1 MAATQF
7 DAKAFNPEAFGKYME
22 RVPQLRTNALL
33 KSHALV
39 GNPDIRAMFSS
50 QTGTA
55 FGTIPL
61 YGLLNGDTQN
71 YDGVTDIESQSSNT
85 YTQGVVVTGRA
96 DAFTEKD
103 FSYDITGNVD
113 FMGNVARQLSHY
125 WDTVNQDTLL
135 KILEGIYGTPT
146 TPNGL
151 EEFVTKHTFDISSK
165 TGAGNN
171 LVGPTTL
178 NSAIQQASGAN
189 KNGFT
194 FAIMHSA
201 VATNLENM
209 RLLDYMK
216 YTDAQNVMRDLT
228 MATWNGRTVIV
239 DDSMPVDNDK
249 YTTYVFGTGAF
260 FYENIGAKVPY
271 EMDRD
276 PAKNGGEDTL
286 YSRQRKVF
294 APRGISFDN
303 TGLSSLS
310 PTNTELASADRWSLV
325 NDSHAT
331 DKSYYNHQAI
341 MITRIISKG

>member
-1 MAATQF
+1 MATQF
-7 DAKAFNPEAFGKYME
+7 DAKAFNPEAFGKYVE
-22 RVPQLRTNALL
+22 TVPQLRTNELL
-33 KSHALV
+33 RSRAII

-61 YGLLNGDTQN
+61 YGLINGDTQN
-71 YDGVTDIESQSSNT
+71 YDGITDIESQSSNT
-85 YTQGVVVTGRA
+85 YTQGVIVTGRA
-96 DAFTEKD
+96 DAWTEKD

-113 FMGNVARQLSHY
+113 FMGNVARQVAHY
-125 WDTVNQDTLL
+125 WDTVNQDILL
-135 KILEGIYGTPT
+135 DILGGIYGTPSS
-146 TPNGL
+146 PNGL
-151 EEFVTKHTFDISSK
+151 EEFVTKHTFDIS
-165 TGAGNN
+165 GLAGVNN
-171 LVGPTTL
+171 KVGPTTL

-201 VATNLENM
+201 VATNLENL

-216 YTDAQNVMRDLT
+216 YTDQQNVMRDLT
-228 MATWNGRTVIV
+228 MATWNGRTVVV
-239 DDSMPVDNDK
+239 DDSMPVDGDK
-249 YTTYVFGTGAF
+249 YTTYVFGEGAF

-271 EMDRD
+271 EMDRN

-303 TGLSSLS
+303 AGIASLS
-310 PTNTELASADRWSLV
+310 PTNAELGDANRWSLV

-331 DKSYYNHQAI
+331 DKSYYDHQAI